1 MWVVYFL
8 CVFSLILF
16 VMRKLYIKKY
26 KVEKNICVVVLGD
39 LGRSP
44 RMQYHVLSLIKEG
57 FTVDFVG
64 YSGANPLKEIQESP
78 HVCIYYLPP
87 PPSIGNN
94 FPSLVRYLIKTLWQ
108 TVSLCWVLFKK
119 PISTHVLIQNAP
131 AVPTIPVCWFYCV
144 AVNSQF
150 IVDWHNYAYT
160 IMALHLRNDHLL
172 VKVAKAIEI
181 FFGSKAQS
189 NFCVSGALKEDL
201 QVTWGIGAKIL
212 YDRPIDKFHRISL
225 TEKHKFLL
233 SLSETYDA
241 FEGPD
246 KNSTIF
252 TECRSDE
259 VHLKPERPGFIV
271 SSTSW
276 TEDEDFSI
284 LLNALQEYENAVKE
298 KVYNLPDLICV
309 ITGKGQL
316 KEFYMA
322 IIKLKMWKHVTIL
335 TPWLTSEDYPKILA
349 SADLG
354 ISLHTSS
361 SGLDLPMKVVDM
373 FGCELPVCAYN
384 FNCLSELVK
393 HNENGMI
400 FSSYK
405 ELATLLKTWFENF
418 PNSDVQ
424 HRLNEKFRSELHEF
438 QKNRWHDNW
447 ISNALPSFQ

>member
-1 MWVVYFL
+1 MIVIYFL
-8 CVFSLILF
+8 CALSLTLF
-16 VMRKLYIKKY
+16 VMRKLYIKKH
-26 KVEKNICVVVLGD
+26 KVNKNICVVVLGD

-64 YSGANPLKEIQESP
+64 YSGASPLKEIEESP
-78 HVCIYYLPP
+78 RACIYYLPP
-87 PPSIGNN
+87 PPSVGNN
-94 FPSLVRYLIKTLWQ
+94 IPNLVRYLIKTLWQ
-108 TVSLCWVLFKK
+108 TITLCWVLFKK
-119 PISTHVLIQNAP
+119 PISTHVLMQNPP

-160 IMALHLRNDHLL
+160 IMALNLRNDHLL
-172 VKVAKAIEI
+172 VKIAKAIEI
-181 FFGSKAQS
+181 FFGSKAQN

-201 QVTWGIGAKIL
+201 KVKWGIKATVL
-212 YDRPIDKFHRISL
+212 YDRPIDKFHPISL
-225 TEKHKFLL
+225 AEKHQFLL
-233 SLSETYDA
+233 SLSKTYNV
-241 FEGPD
+241 FKGPD
-246 KNSTIF
+246 ENSTIF
-252 TECRSDE
+252 TEYRSDE
-259 VHLKPERPGFIV
+259 VHLKPERPGLIV

-284 LLNALQEYENAVKE
+284 LLNALEEYENAVE
-298 KVYNLPDLICV
+298 ENIYTLPDLICV

-335 TPWLTSEDYPKILA
+335 TPWLATEDYPKMLA

-373 FGCELPVCAYN
+373 FGCELPVFAYD
-384 FNCLSELVK
+384 FNSLSELVK

-405 ELATLLKTWFENF
+405 ELATRLKTWFENF
-418 PNSDVQ
+418 PYSDVQ
-424 HRLNEKFRSELHEF
+424 NGLNEIFKLNLHEF

-447 ISNALPSFQ
+447 IFNALPSFQ